1 MYNSKRMVEAVRRMY
16 PAGTRVKL
24 NSMKGEGRMSPGLEG
39 SIQFIDDIGDIHI
52 DWDNGSTLALIP
64 GEDSFTVIGPDKQE
78 NTEVQAIKPL
88 EDDLQ
93 MNGM

>member
-1 MYNSKRMVEAVRRMY
+1 MHNNKQNIESMRRRY

-24 NSMKGEGRMSPGLEG
+24 NSMTGESRMPAGLEG
-39 SIQFIDDIGDIHI
+39 SIQFVDDIGSLHV

-64 GEDSFTVIGPDKQE
+64 GEDSFLVMGPGKQE
-78 NTEVQAIKPL
+78 NTEAQATKL
-88 EDDLQ
+88 LDNDLQ

>member
-1 MYNSKRMVEAVRRMY
+1 MFNSKRMVEAVRRMY

-24 NSMKGEGRMSPGLEG
+24 NRMKGEGRMSPGLEG
-39 SIQFIDDIGDIHI
+39 SIQFIDDIGDIHV

-64 GEDSFTVIGPDKQE
+64 GEDSFSVIGSDKQE
-78 NTEVQAIKPL
+78 STEAQTTKPIG
-88 EDDLQ
+88 DDLQ